1 MVERILEKNKRICGV
16 TAIQKKERNYSNSYT
31 KLHCLI
37 FMVEIRRYFPLDFY
51 FKSHLT
57 SCILLHSENEHI
69 VWVENSLELLFSKGG
84 AHFPGLFVRR
94 GSSLKMSVYS
104 RTYCI

>member
-1 MVERILEKNKRICGV
+1 MVLRQYKK
-16 TAIQKKERNYSNSYT
+16 KKETNYYT

-37 FMVEIRRYFPLDFY
+37 FMVEIRRYFSLDFY

-84 AHFPGLFVRR
+84 AHFPGLFARR

-104 RTYCI
+104 RTHCNSTQQLFSVK